1 MVQTRPHQR
10 HLRADEVLHCLA
22 IVVEVL
28 GGTLRNDR
36 TVAIVAG
43 LEGRLQPLLIRKV
56 VRVVDRATK
65 LLLCLSGLVHVREK
79 LFFEADVGLLER
91 FIVEY
96 VLFRRQF

>member
-10 HLRADEVLHCLA
+10 HLRAYEVLHCLA
-22 IVVEVL
+22 VVVEVL

-43 LEGRLQPLLIRKV
+43 LERRLQPLLIRKV

-65 LLLCLSGLVHVREK
+65 LLLCLSGLVHVCKK
-79 LFFEADVGLLER
+79 LFLEADVGLLER